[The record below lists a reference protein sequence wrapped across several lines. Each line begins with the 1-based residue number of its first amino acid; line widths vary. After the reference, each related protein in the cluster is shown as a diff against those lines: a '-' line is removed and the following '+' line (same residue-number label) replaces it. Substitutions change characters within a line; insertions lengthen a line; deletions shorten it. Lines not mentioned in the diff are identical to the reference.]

1 MPCRTGSDAR
11 SEGDSRL
18 FVQLFED
25 KQALGKAA
33 AARAASIIR
42 DAIALRAGARIVAA
56 TGASQFEFLDSLT
69 KSPRIEWQKVD
80 LFQLDEYLGLSM
92 KHPASFS
99 KYIQERFVAKT
110 EIVRYHAL
118 NGAANP
124 TEVIR
129 AAGAALSAA
138 PIDVAFVGIGENG
151 HLAFND
157 PPADFDT
164 SDPYIIV
171 NLDKACRRQ
180 QVGEGWFA
188 ELSEVPERA
197 ISMSVRQILSAN
209 EIIAVV
215 PEARK
220 AQAVQACFEGP
231 ISPSAPASILR
242 THANV
247 SIYLDNQSAG
257 LLSPATLAAASAESA
272 NAPRSISDSRAAAS
286 KN

>member
-1 MPCRTGSDAR
+1 MLAQVFS
-11 SEGDSRL
+11 
-18 FVQLFED
+18 D

-33 AARAASIIR
+33 AARAAAIIR
-42 DAIALRAGARIVAA
+42 DAIAVRARARVVAA
-56 TGASQFEFLDSLT
+56 TGASQFEFLDALT
-69 KSPRIEWQKVD
+69 QSPGIEWQKVE
-80 LFQLDEYLGLSM
+80 LFQLDEYVGLPM
-92 KHPASFS
+92 NHPASFS
-99 KYIQERFVAKT
+99 KYIQERLVAKT
-110 EIVRYHAL
+110 GIVRYHAL

-124 TEVIR
+124 AKVIR
-129 AAGAALSAA
+129 ASGAALSAA

-188 ELSEVPERA
+188 EFSEVPERA
-197 ISMSVRQILSAN
+197 MSMSVRQILSAK
-209 EIIAVV
+209 EIIVVV

-220 AQAVQACFEGP
+220 AQAVKACFEGP
-231 ISPSAPASILR
+231 ISPMVPASILR
-242 THANV
+242 MHANV

-257 LLSPATLAAASAESA
+257 LLSSATLAAASAESGH
-272 NAPRSISDSRAAAS
+272 APRTISGSQATVS